1 MSTSPFSVYVHVPFC
16 ARKCP
21 YCDFNTYAVA
31 KVPESEYV
39 SAVCCE
45 IDRYS
50 EMPGFQGRSVQ
61 TVFFG
66 GGTPSILS
74 SESLA
79 RILEAIDSAFGI
91 CPGAELSLEANPR
104 DASPAFLEGIREAGF
119 NRISFGVQSF
129 DDERLVALGRD
140 HSSAEAREAIERAVA
155 AGFFNVSLDLIFG
168 TPGQTLSQLEHDL
181 SVAVSLPVAHIS
193 TYALSIE
200 PGTPFFQRQE
210 RGLLRLPPDD
220 TVVALL
226 ARIPEVLAE
235 SGFARY
241 EISNY
246 AKVGFESRHNM
257 AYWRGGDYLGVGAG
271 AHSYLA
277 RYDARGFIA
286 SAERWATLASPSAF
300 VVAAESGLRVAGAPD
315 AESTISWCEVLDTSG
330 LMFEFFYLG
339 MRMVC
344 GVTDQEFHHRFGSAM
359 PKAYMQRLKELVQ
372 EGYVD
377 RSGKRFALTTRGVA
391 VADSV
396 FERLVLG

>member
-1 MSTSPFSVYVHVPFC
+1 MSGSPFSVYVHVPFC

-39 SAVCCE
+39 AAVCRE
-45 IDRYS
+45 IERYR
-50 EMPGFQGRSVQ
+50 EMPGLLGRSVQ

-66 GGTPSILS
+66 GGTPSMFS

-79 RILEAIDSAFGI
+79 KILEEIDRAFAIS
-91 CPGAELSLEANPR
+91 PGAEISLEANPR

-129 DDERLVALGRD
+129 DDGRLVALGRD

-155 AGFFNVSLDLIFG
+155 AGFLNVSLDLIFG
-168 TPGQTLSQLEHDL
+168 TPDQTLSQLERDL
-181 SVAVSLPVAHIS
+181 SVAVSLAVSHIS

-210 RGLLRLPPDD
+210 RGLLRLPPDE
-220 TVVALL
+220 TVVAML
-226 ARIPEVLAE
+226 ARIPEFLLE

-246 AKVGFESRHNM
+246 AKSGSESRHNM
-257 AYWRGGDYLGVGAG
+257 VYWRGGDYLGVGAG

-277 RYDARGFIA
+277 RYDSRGFIT
-286 SAERWATLASPSAF
+286 SAERWSTLASPGAYIE
-300 VVAAESGLRVAGAPD
+300 AAQSGA
-315 AESTISWCEVLDTSG
+315 TTSWSETLELSD

-339 MRMVC
+339 MRLMC
-344 GVTDQEFHHRFGSAM
+344 GVATSEFLHRFGEAM
-359 PKAYMQRLKELVQ
+359 PKVYEERLADLV
-372 EGYVD
+372 EDGYVA
-377 RSGKRFALTTRGVA
+377 RAGENLLLTTKGIA
-391 VADSV
+391 MADSI
-396 FERLVLG
+396 FERLIPE